1 MEKAFRNGLWL
12 YWITSTNIICVEQ
25 PSLSIEND
33 RLHRAD
39 GPAVE
44 WPSGE
49 QYWFWR
55 GTQVPQEWI
64 ERPLDLEP
72 SAALSWTNVEQRR
85 AACEIVGWDRILS
98 ALDARVID
106 QDADDEIGQLVEVTL
121 PDSGRER
128 FLRVRCGTGRQF
140 ALPVPRNMKTAI
152 AAQAWTWGLPTKE
165 FKRPEIRT

>member
-12 YWITSTNIICVEQ
+12 YWITTTNIICVEQ

-44 WPSGE
+44 WPAGE
-49 QYWFWR
+49 RYWFWR
-55 GTQVPQEWI
+55 GTQVPKEWI
-64 ERPLDLEP
+64 ERPLDLKP
-72 SAALSWTNVEQRR
+72 SIALSWTNVEQRR

-106 QDADDEIGQLVEVTL
+106 QDPDDEIGQLVGVTL
-121 PDSGRER
+121 PDSGKER
-128 FLRVRCGTGRQF
+128 FLRVRCGTGRLF
-140 ALPVPRNMKTAI
+140 ALPVPRDMKTAI
-152 AAQAWTWGLPTKE
+152 AAQAWTWGLTTNQ
-165 FKRPEIRT
+165 FKRPETRT